1 MNNIRFATRA
11 CRLAARSIP
20 RAQYTTNA
28 ARATAP
34 LGGKVLRS
42 HSWIQSLQ
50 SSRPAL
56 PTSSFSQRLYTTQTY
71 TAAQLTPG
79 EYHKASDL
87 TLESILDVLETIG
100 DEHDIDGYDVE
111 YSQGVLTLKLGSKG
125 TYVLNKQPPNQQ
137 IWLSSP
143 KSGPKRYDYDADHVK
158 WFYAR
163 DNHTIDDLLNEEL
176 TEALG
181 FDVKL
186 IE

>member
-1 MNNIRFATRA
+1 MNNIRFAARA
-11 CRLAARSIP
+11 CRLATRAIP
-20 RAQYTTNA
+20 KSQYTTVT
-28 ARATAP
+28 RTS
-34 LGGKVLRS
+34 LQFGTKVLRS
-42 HSWIQSLQ
+42 HSE
-50 SSRPAL
+50 RPSFNISAM
-56 PTSSFSQRLYTTQTY
+56 PTQFYSQRSYTTQTY

-100 DEHDIDGYDVE
+100 DEHDIDNYDVE
-111 YSQGVLTLKLGSKG
+111 YSQGVLTLKLGAKG

-143 KSGPKRYDYDADHVK
+143 KSGPKRYDYDAEHIK

-163 DNHTIDDLLNEEL
+163 DNHTIDELLNEEL

-186 IE
+186 LE

>member
-11 CRLAARSIP
+11 CRLASRALP
-20 RAQYTTNA
+20 RAQYTTV
-28 ARATAP
+28 ARASSH
-34 LGGKVLRS
+34 LGAKVLRS
-42 HSWIQSLQ
+42 QSGILSLQ
-50 SSRPAL
+50 FNKSVL
-56 PTSSFSQRLYTTQTY
+56 PTTSFSQKLYTTQTF

-143 KSGPKRYDYDADHVK
+143 KSGPKRYDYDADHIK

-163 DNHTIDDLLNEEL
+163 DNHTIDELLNEEL

>member
-11 CRLAARSIP
+11 WRLAARSIP
-20 RAQYTTNA
+20 KAQYTTV
-28 ARATAP
+28 AR
-34 LGGKVLRS
+34 VSS
-42 HSWIQSLQ
+42 HFGANFLQSHNGIQSLPFNM
-50 SSRPAL
+50 SAL
-56 PTSSFSQRLYTTQTY
+56 PTPAFSQRLYTTQTY

-79 EYHKASDL
+79 EYHKAADL

-111 YSQGVLTLKLGSKG
+111 YSQGVLTLKLGPKG

-163 DNHTIDDLLNEEL
+163 DSHTIDELLNEEL

-181 FDVKL
+181 FDIKL